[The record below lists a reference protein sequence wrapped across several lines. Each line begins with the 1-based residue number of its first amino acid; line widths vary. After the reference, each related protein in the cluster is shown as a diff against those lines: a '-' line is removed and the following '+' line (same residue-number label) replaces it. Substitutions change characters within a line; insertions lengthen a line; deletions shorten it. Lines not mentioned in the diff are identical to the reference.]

1 MIFNDFNHV
10 NINTACFASIDL
22 SKTKWV
28 VAIATPHCDD
38 VKIHTLKGFDTDGLL
53 DIFTATVADA
63 RKHCDDSVTLTCCY
77 ESGYDGFWLQRL
89 LASRGFQTVVLDP
102 ASFLVKRRARQPK
115 TDRIDAKAMT
125 RMLKAY
131 VGGDRTVCR
140 EVRIPSPAEEDI
152 KRVHR
157 ERNQLVCERTQHVSR
172 LRALLALQG
181 VNHINP
187 MTASARE
194 AVKNIVTPEGR
205 TICRHALAEINRLFD
220 RLDHTQKLIKQ
231 VEQERD
237 GLMEA
242 TSHELPAMQKAQRL
256 AQIRGIGYHSAVVLA
271 NELFHRSF
279 KNRKHLASYVG
290 LAPSAYS
297 SGDVER
303 NQGISKAGNRDA
315 RTLGVELAWCWL
327 KYQPDSALTRWYYQY
342 TKEQTGTPRKVA
354 IIALARKL
362 IIALWRYVETGLIPT
377 GAVMKPAA

>member
-1 MIFNDFNHV
+1 MTYSDFSHV
-10 NINTACFASIDL
+10 NLSTACFASIDL

-28 VAIATPHCDD
+28 VAIAAPHLDD
-38 VKIHTLKGFDTDGLL
+38 VKIHILKGFDTEGLL
-53 DIFTATVADA
+53 DIFAATVAAA
-63 RKHCDDSVTLTCCY
+63 REHCGDSATLTCCY

-89 LASRGFQTVVLDP
+89 LTAKGFQTVVLDP

-115 TDRIDAKAMT
+115 TDRIDAKSMT

-131 VGGDRTVCR
+131 VGGDRAVCR
-140 EVRIPSPAEEDI
+140 EVRVPSPEEEDI
-152 KRVHR
+152 KRLHR
-157 ERNQLVCERTQHVSR
+157 ERNQLVRERTQHVSR

-181 VNHINP
+181 INRINP
-187 MTASARE
+187 MTASARK
-194 AVKNIVTPEGR
+194 AVQSAITPEGR
-205 TICRHALAEINRLFD
+205 PICRHGLAEINRLFD
-220 RLDHTQKLIKQ
+220 RLDHTQRLIKQ

-237 GLMEA
+237 ALVEA
-242 TSHELPAMQKAQRL
+242 SSHELPAMQKAQQL

-279 KNRKHLASYVG
+279 RNRKHLASYVG

-303 NQGISKAGNRDA
+303 NQGISKAGNRQA

-327 KYQPDSALTRWYYQY
+327 KYQPDSALSRWYHQY

>member
-1 MIFNDFNHV
+1 MTYSDFSHV
-10 NINTACFASIDL
+10 NLNTACFASIDL

-28 VAIATPHCDD
+28 VAIAAPHLDD
-38 VKIHTLKGFDTDGLL
+38 VKIHTLKGFDTEGLL
-53 DIFTATVADA
+53 DIFAATVAAA
-63 RKHCDDSVTLTCCY
+63 RQHCGDSATLTCCY

-89 LASRGFQTVVLDP
+89 LTAKGFQTVVLDP

-115 TDRIDAKAMT
+115 TDRIDAKSMT

-131 VGGDRTVCR
+131 VGGDRAVCR
-140 EVRIPSPAEEDI
+140 EVRVPSPAEEDI
-152 KRVHR
+152 KRLHR
-157 ERNQLVCERTQHVSR
+157 ERNQLVRERTQHVSR

-181 VNHINP
+181 INRINP
-187 MTASARE
+187 MTASARK
-194 AVKNIVTPEGR
+194 AVQSAITPEGR
-205 TICRHALAEINRLFD
+205 PICRHALAEINRLFD
-220 RLDHTQKLIKQ
+220 RLDHTQRLIKQ

-237 GLMEA
+237 ALVEA
-242 TSHELPAMQKAQRL
+242 TSHELPSMQKAQRL

-279 KNRKHLASYVG
+279 RNRKHLASYVG

-303 NQGISKAGNRDA
+303 NQGISKAGNRQA

-327 KYQPDSALTRWYYQY
+327 KYQPDSALTRWYHQY